1 MKLQIRLISTQ
12 PLPLTIIVNPPPRPP
27 QPTPTPGIITAITIS
42 RRILWREGF
51 QNSKKLY
58 VIIQN
63 KMRANFS
70 YGKKDMN
77 LTGVGGG
84 VGLVG
89 GRAGRMG
96 GGQFVIA

>member
-1 MKLQIRLISTQ
+1 MQKRLIKKK
-12 PLPLTIIVNPPPRPP
+12 
-27 QPTPTPGIITAITIS
+27 
-42 RRILWREGF
+42 LWREGF

-96 GGQFVIA
+96 GGGAVGDSLIGGGGGI

>member
-12 PLPLTIIVNPPPRPP
+12 SLPPTIIVNPPPPSK
-27 QPTPTPGIITAITIS
+27 PTPTPGIITAITIS

-96 GGQFVIA
+96 GGSW

>member
-1 MKLQIRLISTQ
+1 
-12 PLPLTIIVNPPPRPP
+12 
-27 QPTPTPGIITAITIS
+27 
-42 RRILWREGF
+42 
-51 QNSKKLY
+51 
-58 VIIQN
+58 
-63 KMRANFS
+63 MRANFS

-96 GGQFVIA
+96 GGAVGDSLMGGGGGQHFWFLAFLLACNFLSLHTCIRKYKYDRFQFTQL